1 MFCDFFS
8 SSFYE
13 LRKENQLIFFPRRLY
28 YHFFFLNKR
37 LTAWR
42 TFEEPLIYYKHAWI
56 SLDSKEYAK
65 CAILSPECFC
75 TWLNVI
81 SPAPWSENSC
91 VRRSAAAGGCEGN
104 YSLILLS

>member
-1 MFCDFFS
+1 MFCDFF
-8 SSFYE
+8 F
-13 LRKENQLIFFPRRLY
+13 
-28 YHFFFLNKR
+28 FFFLRAQKR
-37 LTAWR
+37 KSAYFLPKEALRPFIFFEQKTARR

-65 CAILSPECFC
+65 CAILSPECLC

>member
-1 MFCDFFS
+1 MIFFLLLSTSSEKKISLFS
-8 SSFYE
+8 SQGGF
-13 LRKENQLIFFPRRLY
+13 ITI
-28 YHFFFLNKR
+28 FFFLNKR
-37 LTAWR
+37 LTACR

>member
-1 MFCDFFS
+1 MIFFLLLSTSSEKKISLFS
-8 SSFYE
+8 SKGGF
-13 LRKENQLIFFPRRLY
+13 NTIFF
-28 YHFFFLNKR
+28 FEQKT
-37 LTAWR
+37 LTACR